1 MLHKL
6 LRKEEPVQKA
16 GMHESAFSTCKP
28 ERAMS
33 NINIYIY
40 IKQCGNLRSTFFF
53 GFMIMLALKNRTKNP
68 TTLCSYFH
76 FFFLATALG

>member
-40 IKQCGNLRSTFFF
+40 KTMWQPKVN
-53 GFMIMLALKNRTKNP
+53 
-68 TTLCSYFH
+68 
-76 FFFLATALG
+76 FLFWFYDNVSS